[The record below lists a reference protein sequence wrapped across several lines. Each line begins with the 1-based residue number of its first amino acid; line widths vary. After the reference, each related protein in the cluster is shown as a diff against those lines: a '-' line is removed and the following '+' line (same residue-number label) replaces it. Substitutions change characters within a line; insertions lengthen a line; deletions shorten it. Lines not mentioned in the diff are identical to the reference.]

1 MNTLLIVPCF
11 NDNYHL
17 KKLLNCKT
25 FKGFNGKIEILVI
38 DDGSN
43 ESLSNEGIG
52 INFKLIRNNI
62 NKGKGYSLRK
72 GFAYALEN
80 NYTHAITM
88 DADLQHD
95 PKYINKFIS
104 IDKNIDIVIGSR
116 KFDSAMPLS
125 RRFSNKVTS
134 FILSVLS
141 SKKIYD
147 SQSGYRR
154 YKLDS
159 SPFKHCIEDGFQFE
173 SEILIDTL
181 KQKQAALSHIQIP
194 TLYNNEKSSI
204 NNVVDTYKFIK
215 LIIRKILG
223 R

>member
-1 MNTLLIVPCF
+1 MNILLIVPCF

-134 FILSVLS
+134 FIVSVLS
-141 SKKIYD
+141 SKKYMIL
-147 SQSGYRR
+147 S
-154 YKLDS
+154 LDTEGIS
-159 SPFKHCIEDGFQFE
+159 WIVLHLNI
-173 SEILIDTL
+173 
-181 KQKQAALSHIQIP
+181 
-194 TLYNNEKSSI
+194 
-204 NNVVDTYKFIK
+204 V
-215 LIIRKILG
+215 
-223 R
+223 